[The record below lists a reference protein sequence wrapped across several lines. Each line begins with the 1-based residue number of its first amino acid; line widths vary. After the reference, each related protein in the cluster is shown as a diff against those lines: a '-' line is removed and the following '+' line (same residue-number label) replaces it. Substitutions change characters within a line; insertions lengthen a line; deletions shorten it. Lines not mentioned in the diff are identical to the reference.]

1 MEVSLDKIAQ
11 DCITAISERIKNLNT
26 LNIIVAG
33 KTGVGKST
41 LINSMFR
48 DNLAETGI
56 GKPITQHM
64 RKISKKGI
72 PLNIYD
78 TKGFELGKDA
88 QKEVKKEILDTIKS
102 GMAGTDVNKAI
113 HCIWYCINTASN
125 RIEPEEIEW
134 LRDLAKENSVTE
146 VPVIIVLTQAFS
158 KPNAEQMKNLIQDEN
173 LDIVQV
179 VPVLAQDFI
188 FDESLPPIKAYGL
201 DALLAVMT
209 EVLPEELQDTL
220 QSVQIAS
227 LKAKKKRAQVAVA
240 TATATAF
247 GEGFAP
253 IPFADSALL
262 IPTQVAMIASI
273 TAIYGLDINK
283 SIITAFVSSALGTG
297 GATIAGKT
305 IASNLLKLVPGAG
318 TVIGGTISG
327 ATAGV
332 ITTALGEA
340 YIVLMESI
348 YKGEL
353 KTSELGTAEGKKKLK
368 ELFKKKMKETT
379 KEDVQKNIEMANNS
393 ELIVIEEVITEA
405 PADIS
410 QNITSEEN
418 AIDNDITK
426 S

>member
-1 MEVSLDKIAQ
+1 MEISLDKIAQ
-11 DCITAISERIKNLNT
+11 DCITAISDRIKNLNT

-64 RKISKKGI
+64 RKISKKGV

-88 QKEVKKEILDTIKS
+88 QKEVKKEILDTIKA
-102 GMAGTDVNKAI
+102 GMSGTDVNKAI

-158 KPNAEQMKNLIQDEN
+158 KPNAEKMKNLILDEN
-173 LDIVQV
+173 LDVIQV
-179 VPVLAQDFI
+179 VPVLAQDFV

-227 LKAKKKRAQVAVA
+227 LKAKKKRAQFAVA

-305 IASNLLKLVPGAG
+305 IAANLLKLVPGAG
-318 TVIGGTISG
+318 TILGGTISG
-327 ATAGV
+327 ATAGI

-340 YIVLMESI
+340 YILLMEAI

-353 KTSELGTAEGKKKLK
+353 KASELGTPEGKKKLK
-368 ELFKKKMKETT
+368 ELFKKKVKETT
-379 KEDVQKNIEMANNS
+379 DEDVQKNIELA
-393 ELIVIEEVITEA
+393 ETIKAQEVLPDNIITESA
-405 PADIS
+405 
-410 QNITSEEN
+410 EESTDS
-418 AIDNDITK
+418 AGTMDTTPDKTE
-426 S
+426 

>member
-11 DCITAISERIKNLNT
+11 DCITAISDRIKNLNT

-64 RKISKKGI
+64 RKISKKGV

-88 QKEVKKEILDTIKS
+88 QKEVKKEILDIIKA
-102 GMAGTDVNKAI
+102 GMSGTDVNKAI

-158 KPNAEQMKNLIQDEN
+158 KPNAEKMKNLIMDEN
-173 LDIVQV
+173 LDVIQV
-179 VPVLAQDFI
+179 VPVLAQDFV

-305 IASNLLKLVPGAG
+305 IAANLLKLVPGAG
-318 TVIGGTISG
+318 TVLGGTISG

-340 YIVLMESI
+340 YIVLMEAI
-348 YKGEL
+348 YKGDL
-353 KTSELGTAEGKKKLK
+353 KASELGTPEGKKKLK
-368 ELFKKKMKETT
+368 DLFKKKVKETT
-379 KEDVQKNIEMANNS
+379 QEDVQKNIELANEIES
-393 ELIVIEEVITEA
+393 ATIEEKSSVTVSDVSSDTDKPVNNE
-405 PADIS
+405 
-410 QNITSEEN
+410 TS
-418 AIDNDITK
+418 K

>member
-353 KTSELGTAEGKKKLK
+353 KASELGTAEGKKKLK
-368 ELFKKKMKETT
+368 ELFKKKVKETT
-379 KEDVQKNIEMANNS
+379 KEDVQKNIELAN
-393 ELIVIEEVITEA
+393 EA
-405 PADIS
+405 V
-410 QNITSEEN
+410 SEE
-418 AIDNDITK
+418 
-426 S
+426 

>member
-11 DCITAISERIKNLNT
+11 DCISAISERIKNLNT

-56 GKPITQHM
+56 GKPVTQHM
-64 RKISKKGI
+64 RKISKKGV

-88 QKEVKKEILDTIKS
+88 QKEVKKEILDTIKAGMS
-102 GMAGTDVNKAI
+102 GTNVNKAI

-158 KPNAEQMKNLIQDEN
+158 KPNAEAMKKLIQDEN
-173 LDIVQV
+173 LDVVQI
-179 VPVLAQDFI
+179 VPVLAQDFV

-227 LKAKKKRAQVAVA
+227 LKAKKKRAQIAVA

-273 TAIYGLDINK
+273 TAIFGLDVNK
-283 SIITAFVSSALGTG
+283 SLITAFVSSALGAG

-318 TVIGGTISG
+318 IVIGGTISG
-327 ATAGV
+327 TTAGV
-332 ITTALGEA
+332 ITIALGEA
-340 YIVLMESI
+340 YILLMEAI

-353 KTSELGTAEGKKKLK
+353 KSSELETPEVKKKLK
-368 ELFKKKMKETT
+368 ELFKKRVKDTT
-379 KEDVQKNIEMANNS
+379 KDDVQKNIELANS
-393 ELIVIEEVITEA
+393 EEA
-405 PADIS
+405 KALAASMGEDILPDS
-410 QNITSEEN
+410 SSDTSEETS
-418 AIDNDITK
+418 DE
-426 S
+426 SSEE

>member
-11 DCITAISERIKNLNT
+11 DCITAISDRIKNLNT

-64 RKISKKGI
+64 RKISKKGV

-88 QKEVKKEILDTIKS
+88 QKEVKKEILDTIKA
-102 GMAGTDVNKAI
+102 GMSGTDVNKAI

-158 KPNAEQMKNLIQDEN
+158 KPNAEKMKNLILDEN
-173 LDIVQV
+173 LDVIQV
-179 VPVLAQDFI
+179 VPVLAQDFV

-305 IASNLLKLVPGAG
+305 IAANLLKLVPGAG
-318 TVIGGTISG
+318 TVLGGTISG

-340 YIVLMESI
+340 YIVLMEAI
-348 YKGEL
+348 YKGDV
-353 KTSELGTAEGKKKLK
+353 KASELGTPEGKKKLK
-368 ELFKKKMKETT
+368 DLFKKKVKETT
-379 KEDVQKNIEMANNS
+379 QEDVQKNIELANEE
-393 ELIVIEEVITEA
+393 ELIAIEENLAADETINEATDTEKSVG
-405 PADIS
+405 DE
-410 QNITSEEN
+410 TSE
-418 AIDNDITK
+418 

>member
-1 MEVSLDKIAQ
+1 MELSIEKTAQ
-11 DCITAISERIKNLNT
+11 DCINAINEKVRNLKT

-102 GMAGTDVNKAI
+102 GLAGTDVNKAI

-134 LRDLAKENSVTE
+134 LRDLAKENSLTE
-146 VPVIIVLTQAFS
+146 VPVIIILTQSFS
-158 KPNAEQMKNLIQDEN
+158 KPNAETMKNLIMDEN
-173 LDIVQV
+173 LDVVQV
-179 VPVLAQDFI
+179 IPVLAQDFVV
-188 FDESLPPIKAYGL
+188 DEEYTKKAFGL
-201 DALLAVMT
+201 DTLLAVMT
-209 EVLPEELQDTL
+209 EILPDELQDTL
-220 QSVQIAS
+220 QNVQRAS
-227 LKAKKKRAQVAVA
+227 LKAKKLRAQTAVA
-240 TATATAF
+240 TATAAAF
-247 GEGFAP
+247 GEGFSP
-253 IPFADSALL
+253 IPFADCALL

-318 TVIGGTISG
+318 TVLGGTISG

-340 YIVLMESI
+340 YILLMEAI
-348 YKGEL
+348 YKGDL
-353 KTSELGTAEGKKKLK
+353 KESDLGTAEGKKKLK
-368 ELFKKKMKETT
+368 DLFKKKMKE
-379 KEDVQKNIEMANNS
+379 KN
-393 ELIVIEEVITEA
+393 EEQASPETEE
-405 PADIS
+405 PAA
-410 QNITSEEN
+410 E
-418 AIDNDITK
+418 
-426 S
+426 

>member
-1 MEVSLDKIAQ
+1 M
-11 DCITAISERIKNLNT
+11 
-26 LNIIVAG
+26 
-33 KTGVGKST
+33 
-41 LINSMFR
+41 
-48 DNLAETGI
+48 
-56 GKPITQHM
+56 
-64 RKISKKGI
+64 
-72 PLNIYD
+72 
-78 TKGFELGKDA
+78 
-88 QKEVKKEILDTIKS
+88 
-102 GMAGTDVNKAI
+102 
-113 HCIWYCINTASN
+113 
-125 RIEPEEIEW
+125 
-134 LRDLAKENSVTE
+134 
-146 VPVIIVLTQAFS
+146 PVIIVLTQAFS
-158 KPNAEQMKNLIQDEN
+158 KPNAEKMKNLIMDEN
-173 LDIVQV
+173 LDVIQV
-179 VPVLAQDFI
+179 VPVLAQDFV

-305 IASNLLKLVPGAG
+305 IAANLLKLVPGAG
-318 TVIGGTISG
+318 TVLGGTISG

-340 YIVLMESI
+340 YIVLMEAI
-348 YKGEL
+348 YKGDL
-353 KTSELGTAEGKKKLK
+353 KASELGTTEGKKKLK
-368 ELFKKKMKETT
+368 ELFKKKVKETT
-379 KEDVQKNIEMANNS
+379 QEDVQKNIELANEVDIIAIKEDEVEDS
-393 ELIVIEEVITEA
+393 TLAKDLIGGDQNNVTEE
-405 PADIS
+405 
-410 QNITSEEN
+410 
-418 AIDNDITK
+418 
-426 S
+426 

>member
-11 DCITAISERIKNLNT
+11 DCITAISDRIKNLNT

-64 RKISKKGI
+64 RKISKKGV

-88 QKEVKKEILDTIKS
+88 QKEVKKEILDTIKA
-102 GMAGTDVNKAI
+102 GMSGTDVNKAI

-158 KPNAEQMKNLIQDEN
+158 KPNAEKMKNLILDEN
-173 LDIVQV
+173 LDVIQV
-179 VPVLAQDFI
+179 VPVLAQDFV

-305 IASNLLKLVPGAG
+305 IAANLLKLVPGAG
-318 TVIGGTISG
+318 TVLGGTISG

-340 YIVLMESI
+340 YIVLMEAI
-348 YKGEL
+348 YKGDL
-353 KTSELGTAEGKKKLK
+353 KASELGTPEGKKKLK
-368 ELFKKKMKETT
+368 DLFKKKIKETT
-379 KEDVQKNIEMANNS
+379 QEDVQKNIELAHEVES
-393 ELIVIEEVITEA
+393 AAIEEKSSAVESDESSNTDKPDKDE
-405 PADIS
+405 
-410 QNITSEEN
+410 TSE
-418 AIDNDITK
+418 

>member
-1 MEVSLDKIAQ
+1 MELSLDKIAQ
-11 DCITAISERIKNLNT
+11 DCISAISERIKNLNT

-33 KTGVGKST
+33 KTGAGKSS

-56 GKPITQHM
+56 GKPVTQHM

-88 QKEVKKEILDTIKS
+88 QKEVKKEILDTIKD
-102 GMAGTDVNKAI
+102 GMSGTDVNKAI

-125 RIEPEEIEW
+125 RVEPEEIEW

-158 KPNAEQMKNLIQDEN
+158 KPNAEQMKNLIENEN
-173 LDIVQV
+173 LDVVQV
-179 VPVLAQDFI
+179 VPVLAQDFV

-201 DALLAVMT
+201 EALLAVMT

-283 SIITAFVSSALGTG
+283 SILTAFVSSALGTG

-305 IASNLLKLVPGAG
+305 IAANLLKLVPGAG
-318 TVIGGTISG
+318 TVLGGTISG

-332 ITTALGEA
+332 ITTALGET
-340 YIVLMESI
+340 YIMLMEAV

-353 KTSELGTAEGKKKLK
+353 KASELGTEEGKKKLK
-368 ELFKKKMKETT
+368 DLFKKKVKDTT
-379 KEDVQKNIEMANNS
+379 KDDVQKNIELANNP
-393 ELIVIEEVITEA
+393 ELIAIEEIEA
-405 PADIS
+405 
-410 QNITSEEN
+410 EEN
-418 AIDNDITK
+418 TTG
-426 S
+426 

>member
-11 DCITAISERIKNLNT
+11 DCITAISDRIKNLNT

-64 RKISKKGI
+64 RKISKKGV

-88 QKEVKKEILDTIKS
+88 QKEVKKEILDTIKA
-102 GMAGTDVNKAI
+102 GMSGTDVNKAI

-158 KPNAEQMKNLIQDEN
+158 KPNAEKMKNLIMDEN
-173 LDIVQV
+173 LDVIQV
-179 VPVLAQDFI
+179 VPVLAQDFV

-305 IASNLLKLVPGAG
+305 IAANLLKLVPGAG
-318 TVIGGTISG
+318 TVLGGTISG

-340 YIVLMESI
+340 YIVLMEAI
-348 YKGEL
+348 YKGDL
-353 KTSELGTAEGKKKLK
+353 KASELGTPEGKKKLK
-368 ELFKKKMKETT
+368 EIFKRKVKETT
-379 KEDVQKNIEMANNS
+379 QEDVQKNIELAHEVES
-393 ELIVIEEVITEA
+393 AAIEEKSSAVES
-405 PADIS
+405 DIP
-410 QNITSEEN
+410 
-418 AIDNDITK
+418 IDTTKPVNDETPE

>member
-11 DCITAISERIKNLNT
+11 DCISAISERIKNLNT

-56 GKPITQHM
+56 GKPVTQHM
-64 RKISKKGI
+64 RKISKKGV

-88 QKEVKKEILDTIKS
+88 QKEVKKEILDTIKAGMS
-102 GMAGTDVNKAI
+102 GTNVNKAI

-158 KPNAEQMKNLIQDEN
+158 KPNAEAMKKLIQDEN
-173 LDIVQV
+173 LDVVQI
-179 VPVLAQDFI
+179 VPVLAQDFV

-227 LKAKKKRAQVAVA
+227 LKAKKKRAQIAVA

-273 TAIYGLDINK
+273 TAIFGLDVNK
-283 SIITAFVSSALGTG
+283 SLITAFVSSALGAG

-318 TVIGGTISG
+318 IVIGGTISG
-327 ATAGV
+327 TTAGV
-332 ITTALGEA
+332 ITIALGEA
-340 YIVLMESI
+340 YILLMEAI

-353 KTSELGTAEGKKKLK
+353 KSSELETPEGKKKLK
-368 ELFKKKMKETT
+368 ELFKKRVKDTT
-379 KEDVQKNIEMANNS
+379 KDDVQKNIELANS
-393 ELIVIEEVITEA
+393 EEA
-405 PADIS
+405 KALAASMGEDILPDS
-410 QNITSEEN
+410 SPDTSEETS
-418 AIDNDITK
+418 DE
-426 S
+426 SSEE

>member
-11 DCITAISERIKNLNT
+11 DCITAISDRIKNLNT

-64 RKISKKGI
+64 RKISKKGV

-88 QKEVKKEILDTIKS
+88 QKEVKKEILDTIKA
-102 GMAGTDVNKAI
+102 GMSGTDVNKAI

-158 KPNAEQMKNLIQDEN
+158 KPNAEKMKNLILDEN
-173 LDIVQV
+173 LDVIQV
-179 VPVLAQDFI
+179 VPVLAQDFV

-305 IASNLLKLVPGAG
+305 IAANLLKLVPGAG
-318 TVIGGTISG
+318 TVLGGTISG

-340 YIVLMESI
+340 YIVLMEAI
-348 YKGEL
+348 YKGDL
-353 KTSELGTAEGKKKLK
+353 KASELGTTEGKKKLK
-368 ELFKKKMKETT
+368 ELFKKKIKETSQ
-379 KEDVQKNIEMANNS
+379 EDVQKNIEMANAVADETVSDETAS
-393 ELIVIEEVITEA
+393 EDSV
-405 PADIS
+405 S
-410 QNITSEEN
+410 
-418 AIDNDITK
+418 
-426 S
+426 

>member
-1 MEVSLDKIAQ
+1 MEVSIDKIAQ
-11 DCITAISERIKNLNT
+11 DCITAISEKIKNLNT

-56 GKPITQHM
+56 GKPVTQHM
-64 RKISKKGI
+64 RKISKKGV

-88 QKEVKKEILDTIKS
+88 QREVKKEILDTIKS
-102 GMAGTDVNKAI
+102 GLGGTDVNKAI

-125 RIEPEEIEW
+125 RVEPEEIEW

-158 KPNAEQMKNLIQDEN
+158 KPNAEQMKNLINDEN
-173 LDIVQV
+173 LDVVQV
-179 VPVLAQDFI
+179 IPVLAQDFV
-188 FDESLPPIKAYGL
+188 FDESLPPIKSYGL

-227 LKAKKKRAQVAVA
+227 LKAKKKRAQIAVA

-262 IPTQVAMIASI
+262 IPTQAAMIGSI
-273 TAIYGLDINK
+273 TAIYGLDVSK

-305 IASNLLKLVPGAG
+305 IASNLLKLIPGAG
-318 TVIGGTISG
+318 TVLGGTISG

-340 YIVLMESI
+340 YILLMESI
-348 YKGEL
+348 YKGDL
-353 KTSELGTAEGKKKLK
+353 KASELGTTEGKQKMKA
-368 ELFKKKMKETT
+368 LFKKKIKETT
-379 KEDVQKNIEMANNS
+379 NLDVQNNIALANTVTS
-393 ELIVIEEVITEA
+393 ETLLIEEGTETDA
-405 PADIS
+405 TDS
-410 QNITSEEN
+410 DDTSETIEN
-418 AIDNDITK
+418 
-426 S
+426 

>member
-11 DCITAISERIKNLNT
+11 DCITAISDRIKNLNT

-64 RKISKKGI
+64 RKISKKGV

-88 QKEVKKEILDTIKS
+88 QKEVKKEILDTIKA
-102 GMAGTDVNKAI
+102 GMSGTDVNKAI

-158 KPNAEQMKNLIQDEN
+158 KPNAEKMKNLIMDEN
-173 LDIVQV
+173 LDVIQV
-179 VPVLAQDFI
+179 VPVLAQDFV

-305 IASNLLKLVPGAG
+305 IAANLLKLVPGAG
-318 TVIGGTISG
+318 TVLGGTISG

-340 YIVLMESI
+340 YIVLMEAI
-348 YKGEL
+348 YKGDL
-353 KTSELGTAEGKKKLK
+353 KASELGTPEGKKKLK
-368 ELFKKKMKETT
+368 EIFKRKVKETT
-379 KEDVQKNIEMANNS
+379 QEDVQKNIELAHEE
-393 ELIVIEEVITEA
+393 ELIAIEENLAADETINEATDTEKSVG
-405 PADIS
+405 DE
-410 QNITSEEN
+410 TSE
-418 AIDNDITK
+418 

>member
-1 MEVSLDKIAQ
+1 MEISLDKIAQ
-11 DCITAISERIKNLNT
+11 DCITAISDRIKNLNT

-64 RKISKKGI
+64 RKISKKGV

-125 RIEPEEIEW
+125 RVEPEEIEW

-173 LDIVQV
+173 LDIIQV
-179 VPVLAQDFI
+179 VPVLAQDFV

-201 DALLAVMT
+201 ESLLAVMT

-227 LKAKKKRAQVAVA
+227 LKAKKKRAQFAVA

-305 IASNLLKLVPGAG
+305 IAANLLKLVPGAG
-318 TVIGGTISG
+318 TILGGTISG
-327 ATAGV
+327 ATAGI

-340 YIVLMESI
+340 YILLMEAI

-353 KTSELGTAEGKKKLK
+353 KASELGTPEGKKKLK
-368 ELFKKKMKETT
+368 ELFKKKVKETT
-379 KEDVQKNIEMANNS
+379 DEDVQRNIELA
-393 ELIVIEEVITEA
+393 ETIKAQEVLPDNIITESA
-405 PADIS
+405 
-410 QNITSEEN
+410 EESTDS
-418 AIDNDITK
+418 AGTMDTTPDKTE
-426 S
+426 

>member
-227 LKAKKKRAQVAVA
+227 LKSKKKRAQVAVA

-368 ELFKKKMKETT
+368 ELFKKKVKETT
-379 KEDVQKNIEMANNS
+379 NEDVQKNIELAN
-393 ELIVIEEVITEA
+393 EA
-405 PADIS
+405 V
-410 QNITSEEN
+410 SEE
-418 AIDNDITK
+418 
-426 S
+426 

>member
-11 DCITAISERIKNLNT
+11 DCITAISDRIKNLNT

-64 RKISKKGI
+64 RKISKKGV

-88 QKEVKKEILDTIKS
+88 QKEVKKEILDTIKA
-102 GMAGTDVNKAI
+102 GMSGTDVNKAI

-158 KPNAEQMKNLIQDEN
+158 KPNAEKMKNLILDEN
-173 LDIVQV
+173 LDVIQV
-179 VPVLAQDFI
+179 VPVLAQDFV

-305 IASNLLKLVPGAG
+305 IAANLLKLVPGAG
-318 TVIGGTISG
+318 TVLGGTISG

-340 YIVLMESI
+340 YIVLMEAI
-348 YKGEL
+348 YKGDL
-353 KTSELGTAEGKKKLK
+353 KASELGTPEGKKKLK
-368 ELFKKKMKETT
+368 DLFKKKVKETT
-379 KEDVQKNIEMANNS
+379 QEDVQKNIELAHEE
-393 ELIVIEEVITEA
+393 ELIAIEENLAADETINEATDTEKSVG
-405 PADIS
+405 DE
-410 QNITSEEN
+410 TSE
-418 AIDNDITK
+418 

>member
-11 DCITAISERIKNLNT
+11 DCITAISDRIKNLNT

-64 RKISKKGI
+64 RKISKKGV

-88 QKEVKKEILDTIKS
+88 QKEVKKEILDTIKA
-102 GMAGTDVNKAI
+102 GMSGTDVNKAI

-158 KPNAEQMKNLIQDEN
+158 KPNAEKMKNLILDEN
-173 LDIVQV
+173 LDVIQV
-179 VPVLAQDFI
+179 VPVLAQDFV

-305 IASNLLKLVPGAG
+305 IAANLLKLVPGAG
-318 TVIGGTISG
+318 TVLGGTISG

-340 YIVLMESI
+340 YIVLMEAI
-348 YKGEL
+348 YKGDL
-353 KTSELGTAEGKKKLK
+353 KASELGTPEGKKKLK
-368 ELFKKKMKETT
+368 DLFKKKVKETT
-379 KEDVQKNIEMANNS
+379 QEDVQKNIELANEVES
-393 ELIVIEEVITEA
+393 AAIEEKSSAVESDECSNTDKPVKDE
-405 PADIS
+405 
-410 QNITSEEN
+410 TSE
-418 AIDNDITK
+418 

>member
-368 ELFKKKMKETT
+368 ELFKKKIKETT
-379 KEDVQKNIEMANNS
+379 KEDVQKNIEMAN
-393 ELIVIEEVITEA
+393 EA
-405 PADIS
+405 V
-410 QNITSEEN
+410 SEE
-418 AIDNDITK
+418 
-426 S
+426 